1 MKSRVETL
9 LTALLNGESANIKP
23 RSRMEKYLLAL
34 INGDTNINTPQ
45 SRIEAYLYALCK
57 KGPGGSGI
65 TNNDIDAFILRNY
78 TEITNDRV
86 TTIGRG
92 VFAYHGS
99 LTSVSFPKAT
109 QIVNFAFE
117 NCSALTNVDI
127 PNVTHINNTAF
138 SKCAALTI
146 VDLPSTISLGNY
158 VFNDCKALTTLI
170 LRSTSPCTLGGG
182 SSFANTP
189 ILAGTGKIYV
199 PRTMADGSDG
209 IETYK
214 ALANWSTLPETV
226 WGYVDEYDNLENT

>member
-34 INGDTNINTPQ
+34 INGDTNIKTPQ

-57 KGPGGSGI
+57 KGADGSGI
-65 TNNDIDAFILRNY
+65 TTDDIDAFIVRTH

-86 TTIGRG
+86 TDIGRG
-92 VFAYHGS
+92 AFAYYMN
-99 LTSVSFPKAT
+99 LTSVSFPNVININHFVFAYCGQLKK
-109 QIVNFAFE
+109 VNFPSVE
-117 NCSALTNVDI
+117 
-127 PNVTHINNTAF
+127 
-138 SKCAALTI
+138 TI
-146 VDLPSTISLGNY
+146 GRAVFTGCTSLDVVDLPSSISSMGDNM
-158 VFNDCKALTTLI
+158 FQKCNALTTLV
-170 LRSTSPCTLGGG
+170 LRSDSPCTLGG
-182 SSFANTP
+182 SSFVDTP

-214 ALANWSTLPETV
+214 A
-226 WGYVDEYDNLENT
+226 